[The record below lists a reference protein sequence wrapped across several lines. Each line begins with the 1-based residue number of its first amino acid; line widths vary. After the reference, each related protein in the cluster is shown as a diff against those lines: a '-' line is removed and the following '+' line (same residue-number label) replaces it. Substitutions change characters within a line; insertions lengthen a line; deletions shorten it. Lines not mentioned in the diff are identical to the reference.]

1 MIRILINKCNEIL
14 RKQPKTESLD
24 MVSEPYTRD
33 MEGKLLIFWTYRR
46 MQYLIEEDGVYR
58 MYRYTDDS
66 YDYIIDDHET
76 DEWEM
81 GYSDV
86 TGGARYNNY
95 ILEILPGETKEVHL
109 AWLVT
114 EDNLDHMYLE
124 LNGSSLFSEETLATG
139 LVKLNMP

>member
-1 MIRILINKCNEIL
+1 M
-14 RKQPKTESLD
+14 
-24 MVSEPYTRD
+24 
-33 MEGKLLIFWTYRR
+33 
-46 MQYLIEEDGVYR
+46 YR

-95 ILEILPGETKEVHL
+95 IPEILPGETKEVHL